1 MGVESE
7 VHIIMVASLLSESGY
22 LFQLYCGSIGG
33 TRTVHS
39 LMLEIGIRSMVASNT
54 EIVGRVSSQATFCY
68 CESPQI
74 LL

>member
-1 MGVESE
+1 MG
-7 VHIIMVASLLSESGY
+7 VASLLSESGY

-68 CESPQI
+68 CEKARKYCYDCGSFVQ
-74 LL
+74 